1 MNLISTRVAYFYQP
15 PSVGAELSWL
25 ECSEY
30 FWMKKNLIEFFAELK
45 TFFCSSKLVP
55 RDSKKVIWWTWFY
68 EFFSASP

>member
-30 FWMKKNLIEFFAELK
+30 FWMKKNLIVFRGTENILLLLK
-45 TFFCSSKLVP
+45 IGTAGLKK
-55 RDSKKVIWWTWFY
+55 RDMMNLILRIL
-68 EFFSASP
+68 

>member
-30 FWMKKNLIEFFAELK
+30 FWMKKKLDRVFRGTENILLLLKIGTAGLKKRDMMNLILRI
-45 TFFCSSKLVP
+45 L
-55 RDSKKVIWWTWFY
+55 
-68 EFFSASP
+68 